1 MDECPD
7 CSWST
12 DKRKGRPVLKTQLAK
27 LRDAIRRR
35 RLSRM
40 TPDQVFAR
48 IYGRNS
54 WGDSE
59 SRSGKGSNMAVTTQL
74 RAELPDLMRRHGITS
89 MLDIPCGD
97 FNWMKSVDLQDVDYI
112 GADIVPD
119 LIEGNRTHEIEK
131 RRFLVLDLITSPL
144 PGTDLVFTRDCIV
157 HLSTEHALRAIGN
170 IRASG
175 AKFLMAT
182 TFPETGTNIDIL
194 TGQWRSIDMTR
205 PPFSFPDPIEMIHE
219 RPPAG
224 KRSYPDKAMGLW
236 RVDTLPHN

>member
-1 MDECPD
+1 MDECPE
-7 CSWST
+7 CSSST
-12 DKRKGRPVLKTQLAK
+12 DNRKGRTVLKSQLAS

-40 TPDQVFAR
+40 TPDQVFSR

-54 WGDSE
+54 WGDAE
-59 SRSGKGSNMAVTTQL
+59 SRSGKGSNMAVTTYL
-74 RAELPDLMRRHGITS
+74 RAELPDLLRRHGVTS

-97 FNWMKSVDLQDVDYI
+97 FNWMKSIDLDDVAYI

-119 LIEGNRTHEIEK
+119 LIEGNRKHENEK
-131 RRFLVLDLITSPL
+131 RRFLVLDLITSAL
-144 PGTDLVFTRDCIV
+144 PKTDLVFTRDCIV
-157 HLSTEHALRAIGN
+157 HLSTEHALQAIGN

-194 TGQWRSIDMTR
+194 TGQWRPIDMTR

-219 RPPAG
+219 KPPVG
-224 KRSYPDKAMGLW
+224 KQTYPDKAMGLW
-236 RVDTLPHN
+236 RVDALPTY